1 MIFQIRDFEKRAI
14 ENGEIVQIEK
24 NIICNFLHCKKSI
37 CLLMFF
43 QFSFKN

>member
-24 NIICNFLHCKKSI
+24 ILFVIFSI
-37 CLLMFF
+37 VKN
-43 QFSFKN
+43 QFVC